1 MRNPIGA
8 FIIAT
13 KFKVADPVTWNS
25 KTGHVSGK
33 IIEVHTKMR
42 TTRDTSTTPAPVRE
56 ALKQSTGS
64 ARAIARATMEMVH
77 DALDLDYLRKY
88 R

>member
-13 KFKVADPVTWNS
+13 KFKVADQVTWNS
-25 KTGHVSGK
+25 ETGHVSGK

-56 ALKQSTGS
+56 ALEQSTGS
-64 ARAIARATMEMVH
+64 ARATMEMVH